1 MHMHEVLCRR
11 GRSAGV
17 GEPCRDEGADA
28 RRRRQHAALL
38 RHLHRLRR
46 RLLRRLPRHPR
57 HRLRLLILT
66 HQVQHRVG
74 QASHATRATD
84 FVRFYVD
91 VCRSAAVGDD
101 QRAIM
106 RPSAA
111 EPAAAAEPAVAAAAE
126 EVSLVSVVRVEREP
140 VSKLTITH
148 IR

>member
-1 MHMHEVLCRR
+1 
-11 GRSAGV
+11 
-17 GEPCRDEGADA
+17 
-28 RRRRQHAALL
+28 
-38 RHLHRLRR
+38 
-46 RLLRRLPRHPR
+46 
-57 HRLRLLILT
+57 
-66 HQVQHRVG
+66 VQHRVG

-111 EPAAAAEPAVAAAAE
+111 EPAVAAPAAAE
-126 EVSLVSVVRVEREP
+126 EVSLVSVVLVEREP

>member
-1 MHMHEVLCRR
+1 
-11 GRSAGV
+11 
-17 GEPCRDEGADA
+17 
-28 RRRRQHAALL
+28 
-38 RHLHRLRR
+38 
-46 RLLRRLPRHPR
+46 
-57 HRLRLLILT
+57 
-66 HQVQHRVG
+66 VQHRVV

-111 EPAAAAEPAVAAAAE
+111 EPAVAAAAE